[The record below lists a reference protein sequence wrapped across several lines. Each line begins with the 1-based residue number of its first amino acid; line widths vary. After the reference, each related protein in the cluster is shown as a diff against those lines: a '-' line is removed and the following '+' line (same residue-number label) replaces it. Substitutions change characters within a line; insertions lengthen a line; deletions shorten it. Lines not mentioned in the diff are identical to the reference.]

1 MTPTPITA
9 TKRCRIT
16 IALVRAALAI
26 NNSAEINLV
35 VKGSRPAAAMGV
47 VRAVM
52 TRGEKKHGDEQ
63 CDAQPDQTAPERG
76 IVLQV

>member
-1 MTPTPITA
+1 MTPAPITVP
-9 TKRCRIT
+9 KRCRLT

-35 VKGSRPAAAMGV
+35 VKGSRPTAAMGA

-52 TRGEKKHGDEQ
+52 TTGEQKN
-63 CDAQPDQTAPERG
+63 TAASSEMLNPIKLRQSG
-76 IVLQV
+76 A

>member
-52 TRGEKKHGDEQ
+52 TSGEKKNMATSSAMLNPIKPRQ
-63 CDAQPDQTAPERG
+63 SVA
-76 IVLQV
+76 

>member
-26 NNSAEINLV
+26 KNSAEINPV
-35 VKGSRPAAAMGV
+35 VKGSRPTAAMGV
-47 VRAVM
+47 VSAVR
-52 TRGEKKHGDEQ
+52 TTGEKKN
-63 CDAQPDQTAPERG
+63 TATSSAMPNPIKLRQSG
-76 IVLQV
+76 A

>member
-9 TKRCRIT
+9 PKRCRLT

-26 NNSAEINLV
+26 KSSVEINLV

-47 VRAVM
+47 VRAVR
-52 TRGEKKHGDEQ
+52 TSGEKKNMVTSSAMLNPIKLRQ
-63 CDAQPDQTAPERG
+63 SVA
-76 IVLQV
+76 